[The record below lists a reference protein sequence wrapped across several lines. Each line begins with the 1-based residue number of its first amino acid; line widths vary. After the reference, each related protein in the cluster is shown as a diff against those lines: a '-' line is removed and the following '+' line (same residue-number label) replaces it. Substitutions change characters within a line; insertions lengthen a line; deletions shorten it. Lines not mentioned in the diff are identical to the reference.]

1 LQPGLPLRY
10 KLRNV
15 LPEKL
20 ARQLDYSL
28 ESLTTPFA
36 RLVFL
41 ASLRDP
47 YTGQYLHEGWGMIAT
62 VMDIHQALEKAH
74 REIFSAVVALP
85 LADVC
90 KELGRH
96 FVSLG
101 QRQAEIATLW
111 LEIEPYR
118 EMIPQGCSS
127 VERSLFVAQI
137 RLALEALKRLPEL
150 GGDQEPAASQ
160 PQPPGQP
167 PQPRYLN

>member
-1 LQPGLPLRY
+1 VRY

-28 ESLTTPFA
+28 ESLPTPFA

-47 YTGQYLHEGWGMIAT
+47 YTGQYLHEGWGSVAT
-62 VMDIHQALEKAH
+62 VTDIHQALEKAH
-74 REIFSAVVALP
+74 REIFSAVVAMP

-96 FVSLG
+96 FAALR
-101 QRQAEIATLW
+101 QPQAEVVKLW

-118 EMIPQGCSS
+118 EMIPQGCSA

-137 RLALEALKRLPEL
+137 RLALEALQRLPEL
-150 GGDQEPAASQ
+150 GVVQEEAASQ
-160 PQPPGQP
+160 PQPPDP
-167 PQPRYLN
+167 PLQPRYLN

>member
-1 LQPGLPLRY
+1 LQPPARVRYILRT
-10 KLRNV
+10 V

-28 ESLTTPFA
+28 ESLPTPFA

-47 YTGQYLHEGWGMIAT
+47 YTGQYLHEGWGTIAA
-62 VMDIHQALEKAH
+62 VGDIHQALEKAH

-85 LADVC
+85 LGDFCA
-90 KELGRH
+90 ELGRH
-96 FVSLG
+96 FASLN
-101 QRQAEIATLW
+101 QPQAVIAKLW

-118 EMIPQGCSS
+118 EMVPQGCSAI
-127 VERSLFVAQI
+127 ERGLFVAQI
-137 RLALEALKRLPEL
+137 RLALEALKRLPQL
-150 GGDQEPAASQ
+150 GGEQEPAASPRQQ
-160 PQPPGQP
+160 PDPP